1 MPHSLL
7 SQVAPDPRTLFIIN
21 VVTIAGVILFAAGV
35 LAVSLRRV
43 YLRRVQE
50 EKLIAVGQATARI
63 LHQVKNPL
71 QTVMLQAELLQ
82 EPGFAENAALR
93 EDSCGAIVGEAGRL
107 ANMLNELGLWASG
120 SRRALNLEPTALD
133 ELIRHLAQAESRH
146 ADEQG
151 IRLNAAPIAET
162 TVLAD
167 PYYLRQA
174 VENLVRN
181 AREAVA
187 GQSDARVDLALEHVG
202 ANARIRV
209 ADNGPGIPRDR
220 MAEIFQPFVSSKGK
234 GMGLG
239 LPICQEIITGH
250 AGRLEVQSRPGVGTV
265 FQVFLPFH
273 SETGSKRQSADTQ
286 SVDTRRKR

>member
-1 MPHSLL
+1 MPLSLL
-7 SQVAPDPRTLFIIN
+7 SQVAPDVRTLFIVN
-21 VVTIAGVILFAAGV
+21 VVTIGGVIVFAAAVIG
-35 LAVSLRRV
+35 VSLRRI

-50 EKLIAVGQATARI
+50 EKMIAVGQAAARI

-93 EDSCGAIVGEAGRL
+93 EDSCEAIVGEAGRL

-120 SRRALNLEPTALD
+120 SRRALHLEPIALH
-133 ELIRHLAQAESRH
+133 ELIRHLAETEGRH
-146 ADEQG
+146 ADAEG
-151 IRLNAAPIAET
+151 IRLNAAPIAEA

-167 PYYLRQA
+167 PYFLRQA

-187 GQSDARVDLALEHVG
+187 GQTDARVDLALECDG
-202 ANARIRV
+202 TSARIRV

-220 MAEIFQPFVSSKGK
+220 IVEVFQPFVSSKGK

-239 LPICQEIITGH
+239 LPICKEIIEGH
-250 AGRLEVQSRPGVGTV
+250 SGRLEVQSYPGVGTV

-273 SETGSKRQSADTQ
+273 TGTDDKRQSAD
-286 SVDTRRKR
+286 SRRKQ